1 MQLSK
6 AYSNQLCQFM
16 YKFPFS
22 FDFTPY
28 IVYIHN
34 NSIIT
39 IVYYYYVY
47 IYATN
52 IYSVCTII
60 TTIHSTYKK

>member
-16 YKFPFS
+16 YKFPFLY
-22 FDFTPY
+22 DFTPY

-34 NSIIT
+34 NSICI
-39 IVYYYYVY
+39 
-47 IYATN
+47 
-52 IYSVCTII
+52 II
-60 TTIHSTYKK
+60 TTIHSIVYILHI